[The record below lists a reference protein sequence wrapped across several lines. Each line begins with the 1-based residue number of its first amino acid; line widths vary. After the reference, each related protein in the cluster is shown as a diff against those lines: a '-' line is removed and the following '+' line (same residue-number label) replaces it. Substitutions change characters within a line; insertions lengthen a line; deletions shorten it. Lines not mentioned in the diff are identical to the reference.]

1 MSKPKKSKAP
11 KPNDEQL
18 EEFETRDLGKDIE
31 ASGLKPRLLQ
41 RRSQATSILLP
52 TELIDKLREKAAKR
66 HIGYQTMLKI
76 IVAEHLEEY

>member
-1 MSKPKKSKAP
+1 MSKRA
-11 KPNDEQL
+11 KPAEKDEQL
-18 EEFETRDLGKDIE
+18 EEFETRDLGKDID

-41 RRSQATSILLP
+41 RKSQSTSIFLP
-52 TELIDKLREKAAKR
+52 TELIEKLREKAAKR

>member
-1 MSKPKKSKAP
+1 MRKPKEP
-11 KPNDEQL
+11 MNVDEQL

-31 ASGLKPRLLQ
+31 ASGVKPRLLQ
-41 RRSQATSILLP
+41 RKSQATSIVLP
-52 TELIDKLREKAAKR
+52 PDLIEKLREKAAKR